1 MVDFSTL
8 TPENIN
14 MFAIKH
20 YDNPLCVDEKEFL
33 DDMKRFKYLKR
44 LFRKYE
50 TSKDLKMRLVINHI
64 IILANVFGVDAAT
77 TLLFFKIEETLS
89 TKLDFELRKSI
100 AVSPVDAS
108 ILLIPV
114 ATDDSERIFI
124 SPISLVELT

>member
-14 MFAIKH
+14 MFAMKH

-77 TLLFFKIEETLS
+77 TLLFFKIEKNHWPLLKTFLLFLGYMPENDLIDTPIIH
-89 TKLDFELRKSI
+89 TVMGKLGQI
-100 AVSPVDAS
+100 
-108 ILLIPV
+108 
-114 ATDDSERIFI
+114 
-124 SPISLVELT
+124 

>member
-77 TLLFFKIEETLS
+77 TLLFFKIEKNHWPLLKTFLVFLGYMPENDLIDTPIIH
-89 TKLDFELRKSI
+89 TVMGKLGQI
-100 AVSPVDAS
+100 Y
-108 ILLIPV
+108 
-114 ATDDSERIFI
+114 
-124 SPISLVELT
+124 

>member
-77 TLLFFKIEETLS
+77 TLLFFKIERNHWPLLKTFLVFLGYMPENDLIDTS
-89 TKLDFELRKSI
+89 IIHTIMGKLGQIK
-100 AVSPVDAS
+100 
-108 ILLIPV
+108 
-114 ATDDSERIFI
+114 
-124 SPISLVELT
+124 

>member
-1 MVDFSTL
+1 MSDFKEL

-20 YDNPLCVDEKEFL
+20 YDNPHCVDEQEFL

-50 TSKDLKMRLVINHI
+50 TSKGKELKERLVINHI

-77 TLLFFKIEETLS
+77 TLLFFKIERNHWPLLKTFLIYLGYMPENDLVDVPIIHTVMG
-89 TKLDFELRKSI
+89 KLGQIK
-100 AVSPVDAS
+100 
-108 ILLIPV
+108 
-114 ATDDSERIFI
+114 
-124 SPISLVELT
+124 